1 MTANRAYQKYL
12 LKTQENG
19 TNDNLAVSRDRF
31 VALFN
36 EAQNKYVE
44 WHLDKRNSDE
54 RRNIQFLLEIDKEV
68 TNSTLNQNH
77 YDFSLPEDYFD
88 FSNAY
93 CLASKGDCSNQR
105 INIKELKDENLNEL
119 LRDEFY
125 RPSFEYRESL
135 YQIVGDKL
143 IIYTDDF
150 NITKLLLSYYR
161 YPQQLRLENPN
172 NPESR
177 IDDNYSPE
185 FDDKVVDRIISIAAG
200 DYDLDSNNPRVQLQ
214 KQRVVSKF

>member
-44 WHLDKRNSDE
+44 WHLDKRDSDE
-54 RRNIQFLLEIDKEV
+54 RRNIQFLLVIDKEV
-68 TNSTLNQNH
+68 LTPTLTHNH
-77 YDFSLPEDYFD
+77 YDFELPEDYFD

-93 CLASKGDCSNQR
+93 CLASKGDCLDKR
-105 INIKELKDENLNEL
+105 LNISEIKDENINEL
-119 LRDEFY
+119 LRDEFNK
-125 RPSFEYRESL
+125 PSFEYRESL
-135 YQIVGDKL
+135 YQIVSDKL
-143 IIYTDDF
+143 IIYKDDF
-150 NITKLLLSYYR
+150 TISKLLISYYR
-161 YPQQLRLENPN
+161 YPKQLRLENPT

-177 IDDNYSPE
+177 IDDTFSPE
-185 FDDKVVDRIISIAAG
+185 FDDKVVDRIISIATG
-200 DYDLDSNNPRVQLQ
+200 DYDLDSNNPRVNLQ